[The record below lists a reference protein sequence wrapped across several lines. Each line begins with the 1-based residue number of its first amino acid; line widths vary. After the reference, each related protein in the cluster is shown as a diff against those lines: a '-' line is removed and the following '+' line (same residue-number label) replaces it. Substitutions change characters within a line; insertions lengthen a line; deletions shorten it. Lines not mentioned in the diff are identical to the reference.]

1 MLVSVLVA
9 RVVHEVHGRLLVPE
23 GEAIQAT
30 APGHG
35 GSASTVWADSLE
47 CI

>member
-1 MLVSVLVA
+1 MLASVLVA
-9 RVVHEVHGRLLVPE
+9 RVVNEVRGRLLVPE

-35 GSASTVWADSLE
+35 VSARLG
-47 CI
+47 